1 MWSGNRVVENLN
13 QTKCLAIPGGK
24 KHQKTMISQSHDIF
38 WVILEISN
46 KYRLSLELNSPNN
59 FNQDMFTNLAISWCP
74 TQGKWAILAQ
84 LQNLPNYIYIYV
96 CVLSYTHRVIY
107 IYIYI
112 WWCPALM
119 FVGSKTPS
127 NYRYISYM
135 SA

>member
-1 MWSGNRVVENLN
+1 MGSGNRVVENLN

-84 LQNLPNYIYIYV
+84 L
-96 CVLSYTHRVIY
+96 
-107 IYIYI
+107 
-112 WWCPALM
+112 
-119 FVGSKTPS
+119 
-127 NYRYISYM
+127 
-135 SA
+135 